1 MVIERC
7 RIEKWRMFQ
16 RQMQKKTKEE
26 KEPNLRSS
34 APLQLLFA
42 KLFSLAPSTFQ
53 TVQNEKRERERTIP
67 NQNIYKKKLPFKY
80 LNSKKKRQKK
90 EVILHY
96 SFISNSYINHNSQYG
111 TFLGTDRSYS
121 CT

>member
-80 LNSKKKRQKK
+80 LNSKKKKTK
-90 EVILHY
+90 ERGYTTLLFY
-96 SFISNSYINHNSQYG
+96 LQFIYQPQFTIWDFSR
-111 TFLGTDRSYS
+111 D
-121 CT
+121 